1 MIESYTG
8 LLLDDGYNGRA
19 FIEEG
24 FHGCEECHGNH
35 GVAKTSDSMV
45 GNTGDA
51 VCLNCHEDGDK
62 GFEVAGRIHAAIDSL
77 ATSYQLAT
85 ARQHARAFVD
95 AYSGEDTIFFANGR
109 WDRYRTQSGVAFT
122 PLTPATLG
130 AVVVAVHPAYAACL
144 VVDDED

>member
-1 MIESYTG
+1 MDIASLLRDRRTG
-8 LLLDDGYNGRA
+8 FTRIA
-19 FIEEG
+19 VTR
-24 FHGCEECHGNH
+24 NH
-35 GVAKTSDSMV
+35 A
-45 GNTGDA
+45 
-51 VCLNCHEDGDK
+51 LP
-62 GFEVAGRIHAAIDSL
+62 L
-77 ATSYQLAT
+77 ATLLPRLGLFAEPGALKDIAPEIAVECLVAMLWKDLAYDDEQMPLAT